1 MLCEILSVDVYAD
14 PKEKKRQ
21 RERERYAKNKDEI
34 LKRRHQLREL
44 RKQSTTPVNDENT
57 LNDTQAIGQSGVT
70 QVQYMDTEEGH
81 CSIYLT
87 HIAAIFLYC

>member
-1 MLCEILSVDVYAD
+1 MYAD

-57 LNDTQAIGQSGVT
+57 LCDTQAVGQSGESLKYSTWILKKVI
-70 QVQYMDTEEGH
+70 

-87 HIAAIFLYC
+87 HIAALFLYC